1 MLTQGIQYRVG
12 IQDAEK
18 GQFGRRKAGACMS
31 SVRVLV
37 VEDYEPFRRFICS
50 TLKQRPDLE
59 IIGEASDGL
68 DAVQKAEE
76 LRPDLVLL
84 DIGLPTLNGLEAARR
99 IRKLSPEAKILF
111 LTQESAADL
120 VQEAL
125 KLGALG
131 YVVKARAASEL
142 LAAVETVRR
151 GMQFVS
157 EGLFGHS
164 FTDAAD
170 TQVPDRLSHEKALP
184 PLRPRKAEISSCHAL
199 QVYSDDALFLD
210 GFTRFITAAL
220 KADDAVVVVATE
232 LHRGSLLQRLQAGGV
247 DVAAAIERKRYI
259 PLDIPDMPSTRMVNG
274 VADPA
279 QCAKGVG
286 DLVLE
291 AVKAAR
297 GEHLRIAAG

>member
-1 MLTQGIQYRVG
+1 MQR
-12 IQDAEK
+12 K
-18 GQFGRRKAGACMS
+18 GSSADEGLVLACHH
-31 SVRVLV
+31 VRVLV

-247 DVAAAIERKRYI
+247 DVAAAIERERYI